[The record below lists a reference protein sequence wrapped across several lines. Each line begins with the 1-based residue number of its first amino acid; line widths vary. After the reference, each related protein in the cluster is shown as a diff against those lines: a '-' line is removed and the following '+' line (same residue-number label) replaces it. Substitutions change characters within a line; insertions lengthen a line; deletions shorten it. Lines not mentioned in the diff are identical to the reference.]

1 MISDLKIDYA
11 YGINYELSNKK
22 LITGF
27 IKKKFASVIVTF
39 LKILNVENSN

>member
-27 IKKKFASVIVTF
+27 IKKVCIGDRYFSQNIERRKF
-39 LKILNVENSN
+39 